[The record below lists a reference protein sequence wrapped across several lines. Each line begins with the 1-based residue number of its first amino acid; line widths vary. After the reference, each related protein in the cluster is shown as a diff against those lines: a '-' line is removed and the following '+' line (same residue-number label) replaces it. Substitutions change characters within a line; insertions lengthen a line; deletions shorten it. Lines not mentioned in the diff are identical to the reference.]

1 MGAPPVGPF
10 AEAWRNHGD
19 RIAALAASGRRFLG
33 YFCTYTPIEMLHAAG
48 FVPVRILG
56 GGDGVLPL
64 ASTLTPAFVCP
75 YLRQALEKGLRG
87 EYRYLSGLVQGY
99 TCDGACGVSNVWEL
113 HVPGALYHTV
123 SLPYR
128 DDPEARRFLREALT
142 ELADKLASVGEPV
155 TAASLEASLK
165 LYEEIR
171 SLARRLYELR
181 ALGRFSL
188 SAVDFYTVVVAGLV
202 TPPEQVLAMLRDLV
216 AWAEGS
222 QGAAASPCP
231 GIPVLVSGS
240 VVQELGVLEILE
252 ACGARIVADDLCT
265 GWRAFSP
272 ARPRAAGES
281 DPVERLM
288 DRHFDRFPCPARRK
302 VQERALLLAELAAE
316 SGAKGVVFLLQK
328 FCTPHLADLPV
339 VQESLRN
346 RGIRSLM
353 VELEEGG
360 LNEGQLRTRFQTFLD
375 MLED

>member
-1 MGAPPVGPF
+1 MGAPAVGPF

-19 RIAALAASGRRFLG
+19 RLAALAASGRRFLG

-56 GGDGVLPL
+56 GGDGALPL

-99 TCDGACGVSNVWEL
+99 TCDGACGVANVWEL

-128 DDPEARRFLREALT
+128 DDPEARQFLRAALS

-155 TAASLEASLK
+155 TAASLEASLE

-181 ALGRFSL
+181 ALGRLAL
-188 SAVDFYTVVVAGLV
+188 SAVDFYTVVLAGLV

-222 QGAAASPCP
+222 QGAEGRP

-240 VVQELGVLEILE
+240 VVQEPGILEILE
-252 ACGARIVADDLCT
+252 ACGARVVADDLCT

-272 ARPRAAGES
+272 ARPGAAGKS

-288 DRHFDRFPCPARRK
+288 DRHFDRFSCPARRK
-302 VQERALLLAELAAE
+302 AQDRAPLLAELAAGA
-316 SGAKGVVFLLQK
+316 GAKGVVFLIQK
-328 FCTPHLADLPV
+328 FCTPHLADIPV
-339 VQESLRN
+339 VQGSLRD
-346 RGIRSLM
+346 RGIRCLV

-360 LNEGQLRTRFQTFLD
+360 MNEGQLRTRFQTFLD
-375 MLED
+375 MLGD